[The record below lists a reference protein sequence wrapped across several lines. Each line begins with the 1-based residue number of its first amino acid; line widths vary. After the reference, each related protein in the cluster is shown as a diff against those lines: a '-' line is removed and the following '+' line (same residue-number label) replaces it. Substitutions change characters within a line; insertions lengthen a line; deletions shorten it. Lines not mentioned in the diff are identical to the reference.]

1 MYNNEQKSQHLYKQ
15 TDIQKDRQPE
25 NKYCD
30 VAAAYFIVQKHLYSH
45 YNEARPYH
53 TRHIPRQTIVIREQT
68 VIKKKKTK
76 VKKQHKN

>member
-1 MYNNEQKSQHLYKQ
+1 MNKKANTYTNRQ

-30 VAAAYFIVQKHLYSH
+30 AAAAYFIVQKHLYSH

-68 VIKKKKTK
+68 VIKKKR
-76 VKKQHKN
+76 KQKLKNNIKIK

>member
-1 MYNNEQKSQHLYKQ
+1 MNKKANTYTNRQ

-30 VAAAYFIVQKHLYSH
+30 AAAAYFIVQKHLYSH

-68 VIKKKKTK
+68 VIKKKNTK

>member
-1 MYNNEQKSQHLYKQ
+1 MNKKANTYTNRQ

-30 VAAAYFIVQKHLYSH
+30 TAAAYFIVQKHLYSH

-68 VIKKKKTK
+68 VIKKKENKS
-76 VKKQHKN
+76 